1 LGFYFGVRHGKNAPR
16 EFDKV
21 EIACINLGGWLRQI
35 RHSESV
41 EDALAADL
49 KSVAEINCIF
59 VERVEGN
66 LLVWMTADHPPKE
79 ARERIFQKQFDL
91 IDAFPEV
98 SFDFNIV
105 STSAN
110 DPREID
116 SAAKL
121 IYFR

>member
-1 LGFYFGVRHGKNAPR
+1 MLY
-16 EFDKV
+16 
-21 EIACINLGGWLRQI
+21 
-35 RHSESV
+35 SESV